1 MKITYEEWANLV
13 PVKIDIPQDLIMQFS
28 DKEKPE
34 WFWDDRLVRELLSE
48 EPQFYVTQTD
58 LHNIENYI
66 GQEIASIEEVEYV
79 FCGVEE
85 DFLDIRTVINHLD
98 RKVRGKIYKIEL
110 RLLKQ
115 FRDLSFDFHVIV
127 RENRDVNEI
136 VPASAKRIFHKEG
149 A

>member
-1 MKITYEEWANLV
+1 MEITYEEWANLV
-13 PVKIDIPQDLIMQFS
+13 PAKIDIPQDLIMQFS
-28 DKEKPE
+28 DKEEPG
-34 WFWDDRLVRELLSE
+34 WVWDDRLVRELLSE

-79 FCGVEE
+79 FCVVEE

-98 RKVRGKIYKIEL
+98 RKVRGKIYKVEL

-115 FRDLSFDFHVIV
+115 FLDLSFDFHVIA
-127 RENRDVNEI
+127 RENRDINEI

>member
-34 WFWDDRLVRELLSE
+34 WVWDDRLVRELLSE
-48 EPQFYVTQTD
+48 EPQFYVTQSN

-79 FCGVEE
+79 FCVVEE

-98 RKVRGKIYKIEL
+98 RKVREKIYGVEL
-110 RLLKQ
+110 RLLRQ
-115 FRDLSFDFHVIV
+115 FRDLSFDFHVII

>member
-1 MKITYEEWANLV
+1 MEITYEEWANLV
-13 PVKIDIPQDLIMQFS
+13 PAKIDIPQDLIMQFS
-28 DKEKPE
+28 DKEEPG
-34 WFWDDRLVRELLSE
+34 WVWDDRLVRELLSE

-79 FCGVEE
+79 FCIVEE

-98 RKVRGKIYKIEL
+98 RKVRGKIYKVEL

-115 FRDLSFDFHVIV
+115 FLDLSFDFHVIA
-127 RENRDVNEI
+127 RENRDINEI

>member
-1 MKITYEEWANLV
+1 MEITYEEWANLV
-13 PVKIDIPQDLIMQFS
+13 PAKIDIPQDLIMQFS
-28 DKEKPE
+28 DKEEPG
-34 WFWDDRLVRELLSE
+34 WVWDDRLVRELLSE

-79 FCGVEE
+79 FCVVEE

-98 RKVRGKIYKIEL
+98 RKVRGKIYKVEL

-115 FRDLSFDFHVIV
+115 FLDLSFDFHVIA